1 MSAILNFEVD
11 QGSSMTYTF
20 NLKQQDGEPFNLTDI
35 DARLQVRR
43 SYGAT
48 STLMNCTLA
57 NGKLVVVNAAL
68 GMLAW
73 VISPLDTTGI
83 PFAAK
88 EDESLETVYDLE
100 LQSASAKVYKPCK
113 GTLTLNREVTR

>member
-1 MSAILNFEVD
+1 MSAIINFNVD

-20 NLKQQDGEPFNLTDI
+20 NLKQQGGEPFNLADI

-48 STLMNCTLA
+48 STLINCTLA

-73 VISPLDTTGI
+73 VIAPSDTSSIT
-83 PFAAK
+83 FATK

-100 LQSASAKVYKPCK
+100 LQSASAKVYKPAK

>member
-1 MSAILNFEVD
+1 MSAILNFQVD

-20 NLKQQDGEPFNLTDI
+20 NLKQVNGEPFNLTDI

-48 STLMNCTLA
+48 KVLINCTLA
-57 NGKLVVVNAAL
+57 NGKLVIVNAAL

-73 VISPLDTTGI
+73 VIAPNDTSPLLFD
-83 PFAAK
+83 AK
-88 EDESLETVYDLE
+88 EDESMETVYDLE
-100 LQSASAKVYKPCK
+100 LQSASAKVYKPAK